1 MRRSSASQS
10 GFAAQR
16 SLPEGWTRTPL
27 DDWLILA
34 PAGCVLPPQGWKIHV
49 SACLDNAGS
58 VLDRV
63 LSYCVPRGL
72 SFVAELPKTAS
83 GKIQRFRLRTG

>member
-1 MRRSSASQS
+1 MGEAGENREA
-10 GFAAQR
+10 FAR
-16 SLPEGWTRTPL
+16 LGPHP

-72 SFVAELPKTAS
+72 S
-83 GKIQRFRLRTG
+83 